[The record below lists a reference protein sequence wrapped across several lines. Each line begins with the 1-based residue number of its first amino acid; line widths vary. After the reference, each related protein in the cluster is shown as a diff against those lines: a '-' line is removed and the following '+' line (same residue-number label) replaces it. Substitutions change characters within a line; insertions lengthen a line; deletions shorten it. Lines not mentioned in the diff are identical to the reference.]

1 MEAVKNTSSAVV
13 AKVII
18 TGFHSIQEKIRSA
31 KASSQKNSADGFSI
45 YFSKPGPRIKK
56 ILEEAKECGIAC
68 VQVNDKKLDEMV
80 APLNEALRDHRG
92 IVLEIKEKNLD
103 SVKKNSGQNIVDF
116 DVWCKTID
124 SSAVGTDAA
133 GGNSSTA
140 AENSSTSAATDSA
153 RARRTIVAILDR
165 VTDPHNVGAIIRSCD
180 QFGISLVIIPE
191 HKAANDIAENEVIAR
206 SSAGSSAW
214 VPVAIV
220 NNLCSA
226 VEKLKEKG
234 FWIYGAD
241 AGGDSCKKI
250 DFPEKT
256 AIVMGSEGSGIA
268 SLLKKQCDQI
278 VSIPTCGKIDSLNVS
293 VAAGI
298 LLYEISSRE

>member
-1 MEAVKNTSSAVV
+1 MAV
-13 AKVII
+13 KVII

-31 KASSQKNSADGFSI
+31 KASTQKNAAGGFSI
-45 YFSKPGPRIKK
+45 YYSKPGPRVKK
-56 ILEEAKECGIAC
+56 ILEEAKECGISCA
-68 VQVNDKKLDEMV
+68 QVDDKKLNEMV

-92 IVLEIKEKNLD
+92 IVLEIAEKD
-103 SVKKNSGQNIVDF
+103 SNSKNKNQSGQNLVDF
-116 DVWCKTID
+116 DAWCKTID
-124 SSAVGTDAA
+124 SERAENPVSNAADSSNAA
-133 GGNSSTA
+133 GNSG
-140 AENSSTSAATDSA
+140 TSGAS
-153 RARRTIVAILDR
+153 RSRIIVAILDR

-191 HKAANDIAENEVIAR
+191 HKAASDIAENEVIAR

-214 VPVAIV
+214 VPVAVV

-241 AGGDSCKKI
+241 AGGDSCKEI
-250 DFPEKT
+250 EFPQKT
-256 AIVMGSEGSGIA
+256 ALVMGSEGSGIA

-298 LLYEISSRE
+298 LLYEISSRA